1 MTDNL
6 DMESKTMKNLSNP
19 TSNQNAIPKFYV
31 DSENSKSLLMEQS
44 NESND
49 GQFRYGKSKN

>member
-19 TSNQNAIPKFYV
+19 TSNQNAITTFYV
-31 DSENSKSLLMEQS
+31 DSENAKSLLMEQ
-44 NESND
+44 E
-49 GQFRYGKSKN
+49 